1 MGKLSNFTRILEV
14 KKTGFL
20 KKSCSDIVQIFNP
33 LLWLV
38 DKASPKF
45 SSISLSWHFRNGAV
59 WSPPSSD
66 RIRSV
71 NYDRPD
77 PTCCVRG
84 WSGGRRWS
92 SCRNPPEWRRNPRLY
107 FFVMFSGRSRRCFD
121 FYQKPQFAF
130 GENRVERSSFWF
142 GIRKCGSEC
151 VDHTHQMNQ
160 IWLCS
165 RTVISHPDW
174 KLASISKTVE
184 EIFSGVG

>member
-1 MGKLSNFTRILEV
+1 MRRFWEKHGFEPLHPQV
-14 KKTGFL
+14 GTGL
-20 KKSCSDIVQIFNP
+20 WSMVDLIRPVSHLWNP
-33 LLWLV
+33 LTV
-38 DKASPKF
+38 F
-45 SSISLSWHFRNGAV
+45 S
-59 WSPPSSD
+59 
-66 RIRSV
+66 
-71 NYDRPD
+71 
-77 PTCCVRG
+77 
-84 WSGGRRWS
+84 GRRGS

-184 EIFSGVG
+184 EIFSGVC